1 MARVS
6 NGILTI
12 INLLTLVVSFCA
24 IGLALWYYLKIG
36 SPCERDLRMPLLVI
50 GGALLLVSMAGLMG
64 ACCRVSFFMW
74 LYLIAL
80 FVMIVGLIAF
90 TAFAIVVTNKGIG
103 KALSENG
110 VGNGKLGDYS
120 WWLQNYV
127 INSDN
132 WDRIKRCMIHVR
144 LCDSIVGGLDIE
156 FYKLN
161 MPPIQSGCCKPPNYC
176 GLEFKNATTWTMP
189 EKGPAVPDPDCKI
202 WSNDPTKLCYNCESC
217 KTAFLDSI
225 KREWRMLA
233 IINTFILISV
243 TIIYSIGCCALRNN
257 NNYGYTKYRNY
268 YA

>member
-74 LYLIAL
+74 LYLITL

-161 MPPIQSGCCKPPNYC
+161 MPPIQSVAASPKLLRAGVQECNNMDDAGKRSGSARP
-176 GLEFKNATTWTMP
+176 GLQDMEQRSDQ
-189 EKGPAVPDPDCKI
+189 AV
-202 WSNDPTKLCYNCESC
+202 LQ
-217 KTAFLDSI
+217 
-225 KREWRMLA
+225 
-233 IINTFILISV
+233 
-243 TIIYSIGCCALRNN
+243 LRVVQD
-257 NNYGYTKYRNY
+257 RVS
-268 YA
+268 